1 MWNQKDQPK
10 DLEENSQNS
19 QDVDRK
25 LPSQYNKLIC
35 LNHLTPKISLVILF
49 TVYYTVLVMLIWRI

>member
-19 QDVDRK
+19 KDVDRK
-25 LPSQYNKLIC
+25 SPSQYN
-35 LNHLTPKISLVILF
+35 
-49 TVYYTVLVMLIWRI
+49 

>member
-1 MWNQKDQPK
+1 MWNQKEQPK

-25 LPSQYNKLIC
+25 LPSQYN
-35 LNHLTPKISLVILF
+35 
-49 TVYYTVLVMLIWRI
+49 